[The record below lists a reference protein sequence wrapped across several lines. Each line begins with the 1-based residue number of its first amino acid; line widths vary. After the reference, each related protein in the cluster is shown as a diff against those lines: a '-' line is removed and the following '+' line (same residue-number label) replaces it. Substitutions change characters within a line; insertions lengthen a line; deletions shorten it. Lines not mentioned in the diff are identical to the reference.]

1 MKKIIAGILAFTTV
15 FTMLTGCG
23 KDESSSSEKSSSSSS
38 QSAEK
43 AGDSDSKD
51 EDNTNSTEENV
62 TEQDVTE
69 ENTETE
75 TKKNN
80 NGADSDYIEP
90 SGDYLDFLKDAI
102 EKINNSDFKDLL
114 YSYYPTDVVDTI
126 LEYRSDM
133 VDELKEE
140 LGSNGKKIIYKGIIS
155 EEKVPDDEIA
165 DAGEELAQYAAAA
178 ELIKKYKG
186 DVEAIPEE
194 EQEAAMEVRD
204 SRYKIT
210 QAYLV
215 NVEIEYEG
223 EEGKPDEMYFL
234 VYYIDGDGW
243 KFEESMIGYVN
254 KSKKIALNA
263 AASSLEKA
271 YASALTDLDAEG
283 VDLSGKYIISS
294 DDSMNVNAENKPVD
308 KIKSQTKNYFDDIVK
323 IDYFVVID
331 NGCPIYAVTMNKDD
345 DAFIGT
351 YPADTLPAD
360 INDYSK
366 EKDENF
372 NHSYEE
378 LYELAKDLL
387 K

>member
-23 KDESSSSEKSSSSSS
+23 KDESSSSEKSSSSSA

-75 TKKNN
+75 TKENN

-215 NVEIEYEG
+215 DVEIEYEG
-223 EEGKPDEMYFL
+223 EEGNPDEMYFL

-263 AASSLEKA
+263 NASSLEKA

-283 VDLSGKYIISS
+283 VDLTGKYIISS
-294 DDSMNVNAENKPVD
+294 DNSMNINADSKPVD
-308 KIKSQTKNYFDDIVK
+308 DIKAQAKNYFDDIDEF
-323 IDYFVVID
+323 DYFVVIED
-331 NGCPIYAVTMNKDD
+331 GCSIYVGAKKKDD
-345 DAFIGT
+345 DTYIGT
-351 YPADTLPAD
+351 YPVDTLPAD
-360 INDYSK
+360 AKNYEK
-366 EKDENF
+366 ETDKNF
-372 NHSYEE
+372 NHSYDE
-378 LYELAKDLL
+378 LYKLAKDLL

>member
-15 FTMLTGCG
+15 FTILTGCG
-23 KDESSSSEKSSSSSS
+23 KDESSSSEKSSSSSA

-43 AGDSDSKD
+43 AGDSASTD

-62 TEQDVTE
+62 TEEDVTE

-75 TKKNN
+75 TKENN
-80 NGADSDYIEP
+80 NSSDSGYIEP
-90 SGDYLDFLKDAI
+90 SGDYEDFIKDAI
-102 EKINNSDFKDLL
+102 ENINAENYKELL
-114 YSYYPTDVVDTI
+114 YSYYPTDVIDTI
-126 LEYRSDM
+126 LEYRPDM
-133 VDELKEE
+133 MDELKED
-140 LGSNGKKIIYKGIIS
+140 LDSDGKKIIYKGIIS

-215 NVEIEYEG
+215 DVEIEYEG
-223 EEGKPDEMYFL
+223 EEGNPDEMYFL

-243 KFEESMIGYVN
+243 KLEESMVGYVK
-254 KSKKIALNA
+254 KSKKTTLNA
-263 AASSLEKA
+263 HASSLEKA
-271 YASALTDLDAEG
+271 FASALTDLDVEG

-294 DDSMNVNAENKPVD
+294 DDSMNVNAESKPVD

-331 NGCPIYAVTMNKDD
+331 NGCPIYAVIKNKDD
-345 DAFIGT
+345 DTYIGT
-351 YPADTLPAD
+351 YPAYTLPAD

-366 EKDENF
+366 ERDENF

-378 LYELAKDLL
+378 LYQLAKDLL